1 MLAAWGWP
9 SCPSGRSS
17 TTCCSPEPYTTCQP
31 LHKLS
36 TKNKVCSKNTCV
48 VSQVSIPSTK
58 LNNLCYDPLY
68 SEPFLFSEIRFIT
81 TLSGERSGS
90 PSYLFQFLVI
100 YRNCQTLLHY
110 GICLFSD
117 NTVSLD
123 VPIDTTLVIKC
134 PVISPITLLRS
145 ISILTEWRPFWSLQT
160 AYWLTS
166 ASDISWKLG

>member
-17 TTCCSPEPYTTCQP
+17 TTCCCPKPHTTCQP
-31 LHKLS
+31 LHKFS

-90 PSYLFQFLVI
+90 PSNLFQFVVK
-100 YRNCQTLLHY
+100 YRNWQTLLHY
-110 GICLFSD
+110 GTSLFSD

-123 VPIDTTLVIKC
+123 VPIDTAIVNC

-145 ISILTEWRPFWSLQT
+145 VAILTEWRPFWSLPT
-160 AYWLTS
+160 AYWLTF